1 LQPRKK
7 IAKGGSVSEN
17 FLTLRLPQSRVF
29 YFLKTEFAKEVLVS
43 AWLGVT
49 QPAVPHL
56 VSGSEGGL
64 VSVRVS
70 TDPRHLEDVLECL
83 ARVSF
88 PINPELFHGVP
99 TIVEFPAY
107 EEHLPEVSAAL
118 KACGFDPSSLS
129 YSDMLERIAG

>member
-1 LQPRKK
+1 M
-7 IAKGGSVSEN
+7 
-17 FLTLRLPQSRVF
+17 
-29 YFLKTEFAKEVLVS
+29 S
-43 AWLGVT
+43 AWLGAT

-56 VSGSEGGL
+56 VSGSEGEL

-107 EEHLPEVSAAL
+107 EEHLAEVRAAL
-118 KACGFDPSSLS
+118 KAFGFDPESLT
-129 YSDMLERIAG
+129 YSNMLERIGG